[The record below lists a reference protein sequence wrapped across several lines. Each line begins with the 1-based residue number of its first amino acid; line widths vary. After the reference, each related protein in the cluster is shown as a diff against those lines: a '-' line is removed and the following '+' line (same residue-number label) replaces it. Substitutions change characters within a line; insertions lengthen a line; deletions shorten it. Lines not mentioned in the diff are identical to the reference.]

1 MLGKQTIKDRWNVTE
16 SFFIGIT
23 LGRWLK
29 LLQQNKI
36 DPIYW
41 PRAAFVT
48 LASIGNSFV
57 ATLEK
62 AIFSRRIASTSIA
75 NAPVFVL
82 GHWRSGTTLLH
93 NILSQ
98 DSENFCF
105 PNTYQVLNPS
115 TFLTTEKL
123 MAPVF
128 DLFSDSVRPMDNV
141 EMGMKMPQEDEFAPM
156 LETLYSVYLSMAFP
170 LNNDYY
176 QRYLSFDEVADND
189 REEWKKA
196 FLHFSKKL
204 IVKNQG
210 GRSILYKTPSH
221 TARIKLILEMF
232 PDAKFIHISRDPY
245 QVMRSSQHFFDTAV
259 WKYYFQKPDL
269 TELDNQIID
278 RYNDLYD
285 AYFHCRD
292 MIPEGNLISLRFEE
306 FELDPK
312 SHVKKIYEQFNIP
325 SYSDVEPIL
334 HSYIDSLKNYKKN
347 KFSPLPDELREK
359 IRTRCERH
367 FQNLDYPLEY

>member
-1 MLGKQTIKDRWNVTE
+1 MLEKPTIKDRWNVTE

-48 LASIGNSFV
+48 LASIGNSLV
-57 ATLEK
+57 SALEK
-62 AIFSRRIASTSIA
+62 ALFSKSIASADIVSP
-75 NAPVFVL
+75 PVFVL

-98 DSENFCF
+98 DTKNFCF

-115 TFLTTEKL
+115 TFLTTEKF

-128 DLFSDSVRPMDNV
+128 DLFSDSIRPMDNV

-170 LNNDYY
+170 LNNDHY
-176 QRYLSFDEVADND
+176 QRYLSFDEVDAND

-196 FLHFSKKL
+196 FMYFSKKL
-204 IVKNQG
+204 MLKHPAGNT
-210 GRSILYKTPSH
+210 ILYKTPSH

-232 PDAKFIHISRDPY
+232 HDAKFIHISRNPY
-245 QVMRSSQHFFDTAV
+245 QVIRSSQHFFDTAV

-269 TELDNQIID
+269 AELDNQIID

-285 AYFHCRD
+285 TYFKYRD

-312 SHVKKIYEQFNIP
+312 SYIKNIYEQFSIP
-325 SYSDVEPIL
+325 NFVDVESSL

-347 KFSPLPDELREK
+347 KLSPLSDELREK